1 MAAHEHKPLTDE
13 DPAWQKHDH
22 GACIDHAIR
31 DAESICH
38 RRGVRLTP
46 VRKRV
51 LRLIWSNHQ
60 PVGAYALLDMYRRYE
75 PSAAPPTV
83 YRALGFLMEQGLVH
97 RIASQNAFVGCAHPA
112 EHHQGQFLI
121 CRICG
126 AARELHS
133 DRAVKALSDDARAL
147 GFETEHLT
155 IELSGL
161 CPLCRKA
168 GSRGNRALA

>member
-1 MAAHEHKPLTDE
+1 MSAQQHNPVSGE

-22 GACIDHAIR
+22 KACIDHAIG
-31 DAESICH
+31 DAEAIC
-38 RRGVRLTP
+38 RQRGVRLTP

-60 PVGAYALLDMYRRYE
+60 PMGAYALLDMYRDFE

-83 YRALGFLMEQGLVH
+83 YRALGFLMEQGLIH

-112 EHHQGQFLI
+112 QQHKGQFMI
-121 CRICG
+121 CRACG

-133 DRAVKALSDDARAL
+133 ERAEQALADDARAL
-147 GFETEHLT
+147 GFEIEHPT

-161 CPLCRKA
+161 CPQCRNQ
-168 GSRGNRALA
+168 GSAEA

>member
-1 MAAHEHKPLTDE
+1 MAAQQHNPVAGE
-13 DPAWQKHDH
+13 DPAWKKHDH
-22 GACIDHAIR
+22 KACIDQAVQ
-31 DAESICH
+31 DAEAICR

-60 PVGAYALLDMYRRYE
+60 PVGAYALLDMYRDYE

-97 RIASQNAFVGCAHPA
+97 RIASQNAFVGCAHPT
-112 EHHQGQFLI
+112 ENHQGQFLI
-121 CRICG
+121 CRSCG
-126 AARELHS
+126 AASELHS
-133 DRAVKALSDDARAL
+133 DRAVQALTDDARAL
-147 GFETEHLT
+147 GFEIEHPT

-161 CPLCRKA
+161 CPQCQRQPQA
-168 GSRGNRALA
+168 RQP